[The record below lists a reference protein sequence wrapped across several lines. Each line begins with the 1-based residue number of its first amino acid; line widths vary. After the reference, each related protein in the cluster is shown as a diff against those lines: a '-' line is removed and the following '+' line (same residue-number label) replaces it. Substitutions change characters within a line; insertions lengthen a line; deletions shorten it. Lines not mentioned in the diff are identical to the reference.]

1 MAKTVLT
8 EEERKAR
15 KRAADKAYRERKK
28 AEKLAA
34 EAAAQSTPE
43 ADVKT
48 STPEVAAVA
57 PKKAKAKTETSDS
70 PKAQKVVESFTKT
83 FGFPVRLYWNRKI
96 ENDNSS
102 CARPNTELTFE
113 KIGEKDGEELYRVRR
128 GKRNFF
134 TTASELVEQE
144 G

>member
-1 MAKTVLT
+1 MAKSVLT

-15 KRAADKAYRERKK
+15 KSEADKAYRERKK

-34 EAAAQSTPE
+34 EAAAQE
-43 ADVKT
+43 AQT
-48 STPEVAAVA
+48 STPEVVAVA
-57 PKKAKAKTETSDS
+57 PKAKAETKTETSDS
-70 PKAQKVVESFTKT
+70 PKAQKVIESFTKT

-96 ENDNSS
+96 EEDNSS

-113 KIGEKDGEELYRVRR
+113 KIGEKGGEDLYRVRR

-134 TTASELVEQE
+134 TTTSELVEQE